1 MPHLRGPLHLAAAA
15 AVSAMVVTVAADAAS
30 PVIHKV
36 GAVTR
41 HAAHY
46 LNQDV
51 MLRGYLLAR
60 GNGYVLFSDEPG
72 GKISRYDL
80 PVVGP
85 GVDQMKPM
93 QRYVVEGT
101 FLDHGLSA
109 SNGSPVHLELTAP
122 PSIVP

>member
-1 MPHLRGPLHLAAAA
+1 MPHLRRLLHLAAAA
-15 AVSAMVVTVAADAAS
+15 IAVMMGALAADAAS

-41 HAAHY
+41 HAARY

-80 PVVGP
+80 PVIGP

-93 QRYVVEGT
+93 QRYIVEGT
-101 FLDHGLSA
+101 FLDHGLAA

-122 PSIVP
+122 PSAVP